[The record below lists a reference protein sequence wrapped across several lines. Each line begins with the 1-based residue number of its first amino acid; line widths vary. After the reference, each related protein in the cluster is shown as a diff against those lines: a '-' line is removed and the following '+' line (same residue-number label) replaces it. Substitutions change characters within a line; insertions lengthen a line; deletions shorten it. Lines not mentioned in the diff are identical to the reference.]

1 MDILRKLGDWGW
13 MNKERLVL
21 AILVIF
27 LIYRIYVVMN
37 PTTIEEQTAQ
47 AAAAQRS
54 TAAQAAMPG
63 PPAIPGMPSPSA
75 WDDDDEDEDED
86 YPGGRPGVVQ
96 SSQRPQAQRAA
107 SGDQP
112 LVFTQHM
119 PPKRIPDPTNLPAE
133 WTEAQGK
140 PPVPPA
146 NPLPPSPVAYNALV
160 KENPFTAATVERSTP
175 DGPGGR
181 PNLRLLAIREW
192 GDTYRAQ
199 IQTRT
204 RKWYAAGESFE
215 TYQLVSIDPDAGT
228 VVIFSEQD
236 GQNYTFALNR

>member
-1 MDILRKLGDWGW
+1 

-47 AAAAQRS
+47 AAAAQRNA
-54 TAAQAAMPG
+54 AAQAAVSGAAAAPG
-63 PPAIPGMPSPSA
+63 LLNADGL
-75 WDDDDEDEDED
+75 DEDGDEDEDAD
-86 YPGGRPGVVQ
+86 SPGGRLRNLQGSQ
-96 SSQRPQAQRAA
+96 GGQGAQGQRPP

-119 PPKRIPDPTNLPAE
+119 PPKRIPDPTNLPEE
-133 WTEAQGK
+133 WTVEQGR
-140 PPVPPA
+140 PPA
-146 NPLPPSPVAYNALV
+146 PEASPLPPSPVAYNALV
-160 KENPFTAATVERSTP
+160 KDNPFTAANTP
-175 DGPGGR
+175 TDRGR
-181 PNLRLLAIREW
+181 DTDQPKISLLAIREW

-204 RKWYAAGESFE
+204 RKWYEAGESFE

-228 VVIFSEQD
+228 VEIFSEQH
-236 GQNYTFALNR
+236 GRSFTYALNR

>member
-1 MDILRKLGDWGW
+1 

-47 AAAAQRS
+47 AAAAQRGA
-54 TAAQAAMPG
+54 AAQAAMP
-63 PPAIPGMPSPSA
+63 PSSAMPGMQGVNL
-75 WDDDDEDEDED
+75 WDDDDEDDDED
-86 YPGGRPGVVQ
+86 YPGGRPGVIQ
-96 SSQRPQAQRAA
+96 SSPYQQAQRTT
-107 SGDQP
+107 SREQP

-119 PPKRIPDPTNLPAE
+119 PPKRIPDPTNLPEE

-140 PPVPPA
+140 PPAPPA

-160 KENPFTAATVERSTP
+160 KDNPFTAATDERRP
-175 DGPGGR
+175 QDGPGAP

-215 TYQLVSIDPDAGT
+215 TYQLVSIDPEDGS

-236 GQNYTFALNR
+236 GQNYTYTLNR